1 MKERPREESR
11 FLTFFACLLLNAG
24 LTLGSIF
31 CPITAFHLPVDEVQ
45 LAALLVLVCLLASV
59 LYRFRWAGL
68 LLLGLWVLTL
78 AGAFLLAREE
88 LEQGAR
94 FLYTRLTTIY
104 HTAYSFLQLPAWRP
118 RTSGNVTLLLALWG
132 GALACVNAWVIRR
145 RQSVAPALLLDA
157 LPLALCLVVVDTP
170 PDLWC
175 LALLLAAVCLLLLT
189 QSSRI
194 RSPRGGSRLTL
205 GLALPVTALLLALC
219 LLIPPVTY
227 ARTQTAEE
235 ILQAALD
242 WAGDMLPLELD
253 SHGRLRLAVSVAGNT
268 TADVDLRMGPRLPS
282 HRTVM
287 EVLAEETGSL
297 YLRGSAFGSYTGV
310 SWDRLPEEAFAGCLE
325 PEAGLLAQSR
335 ALEGSQTL
343 SIRSRTYLSEI
354 YTPYYLGQ
362 LPEVGVP
369 RQDSGLQNQGRTAA
383 YNISYWNLSSNIPS
397 SEDAQPVSMVAG
409 VSIPFPQSPSEY
421 ERFIQD
427 GGLYTALPEASR
439 RALRD
444 IAQDAGL
451 TGLSQAD
458 LPQAV
463 ADFVRDSA
471 RYDLNTSRMPSGQE
485 DFASW
490 FLTQSDTGYCVHF
503 AASTAAMLRALDI
516 PARMVTGYLVDA
528 KEDTWVEVTGENAHA
543 WAEYYCLG
551 VGWVPLEATPSDG
564 VASTL
569 RGEGATAP
577 ESHPDTEP
585 DVTEPSSL
593 HTAEQTDP
601 ARDPGDPT
609 SPGSVPASTRLQL
622 PPWLIWALA
631 LLSLALLRRPA
642 TLLLRRWVMGRES
655 PNRQLL
661 HRWRLALPLSK
672 LLRQSPPEEMEALAL
687 KARFSQHTIT
697 REELKK
703 LAHWQAA
710 LASALQKA
718 PWWRR
723 LYARW
728 IRILT

>member
-31 CPITAFHLPVDEVQ
+31 CPITAFRLPVDEVQ
-45 LAALLVLVCLLASV
+45 LAVLLVLVCLLLSV

-68 LLLGLWVLTL
+68 FLLGLWILTL

-104 HTAYSFLQLPAWRP
+104 HTAYRSVQLPAWRP

-219 LLIPPVTY
+219 LLIPPATY
-227 ARTQTAEE
+227 TRAQTAEE
-235 ILQAALD
+235 ILQATLD

-282 HRTVM
+282 HRTIM

-297 YLRGSAFGSYTGV
+297 YLRGSAFGSYTGI
-310 SWDRLPEEAFAGCLE
+310 SWDRLPEEAFAGCPE
-325 PEAGLLAQSR
+325 PEAGLLAQSHT
-335 ALEGSQTL
+335 LEDSRTL

-354 YTPYYLGQ
+354 YTPYYLSQ

-369 RQDSGLQNQGRTAA
+369 RQDSGLQNRGRATA
-383 YNISYWNLSSNIPS
+383 YSISYGTLFSNLPS
-397 SEDAQPVSMVAG
+397 SEDAQPA
-409 VSIPFPQSPSEY
+409 SIMTGASILSSQVFSGY
-421 ERFIQD
+421 DRFILD
-427 GGLYTALPEASR
+427 GGAYTALPEVSR

-471 RYDLNTSRMPSGQE
+471 RYDLNTPRMPSDQQ

-503 AASTAAMLRALDI
+503 AAATAAMLRALDI

-528 KEDTWVEVTGENAHA
+528 KADAWVEVTGENAHA
-543 WAEYYCLG
+543 WAEYYSLG
-551 VGWVPLEATPSDG
+551 VGWVPLEATPPDG

-569 RGEGATAP
+569 HGEEPTAP
-577 ESHPDTEP
+577 EPQPDTNP
-585 DVTEPSSL
+585 ADGEPST
-593 HTAEQTDP
+593 HEAAETTNP
-601 ARDPGDPT
+601 AQEL
-609 SPGSVPASTRLQL
+609 SPASPSQPLKL
-622 PPWLIWALA
+622 PGWLLWALV

-642 TLLLRRWVMGRES
+642 TLLLRRRVMDREP

-672 LLRQSPPEEMEALAL
+672 LLQQSPPEEMEALAL

-697 REELKK
+697 RQELKK
-703 LAHWQAA
+703 LTHWQAG
-710 LASALQKA
+710 LTSALRKA
-718 PWWRR
+718 PWWKR